1 MGLNMDFAAVST
13 VSLVFL
19 VLIPLAFTAG
29 PLTGHSVLRV
39 WPAGEKQVTL
49 LQELLSMRKSL
60 DIWKGPSC
68 ATCPVD
74 IRLTPFEYDDV
85 TSSLKEN
92 NFKVETMISDIQ
104 HVLDSQRRDLKYK
117 PKAAVFDYSKYH
129 TLDEINAW
137 TMNIT
142 NVYDSMTSVFNVTKS
157 YEGRS
162 LMGFKIS
169 TPSPFARS
177 AFWIEGGIHAREW
190 ISPATVIYMVGQ
202 MLDRYKI
209 DPDITT
215 LVDSFEWYILPV
227 TNPDGYA
234 YTWQSDKTRLWRKTR
249 SKHGLCYGVDPNRNW
264 DIEWSKSGASKDPCS
279 DTYCGPKAFSE
290 VEVKGVSDFLRNIS
304 GLKGFIDFH
313 SYSQLW
319 MSPWGYTKK
328 LPKDFKQQ
336 DEGSAAAVDALQK
349 VFGTKYEHGTIAN
362 IIYTASGSSADWTYG
377 KIGVKYSYGVELRD
391 TGKYGFLLPADQ
403 IIPSGQETLQ
413 ALIGLAAYIKDN
425 S

>member
-1 MGLNMDFAAVST
+1 MSYIYIFRNTIHYNYGYYIRQVVIYYLTDVKLMGLNMDFAAVST

-49 LQELLSMRKSL
+49 LQELLSMRK
-60 DIWKGPSC
+60 
-68 ATCPVD
+68 
-74 IRLTPFEYDDV
+74 
-85 TSSLKEN
+85 
-92 NFKVETMISDIQ
+92 
-104 HVLDSQRRDLKYK
+104 
-117 PKAAVFDYSKYH
+117 
-129 TLDEINAW
+129 INAW

-290 VEVKGVSDFLRNIS
+290 VE
-304 GLKGFIDFH
+304 
-313 SYSQLW
+313 
-319 MSPWGYTKK
+319 
-328 LPKDFKQQ
+328 